1 MIRKLPFMLIALCFL
16 LSCGGDDPLDIKP
29 EDDIKPEQPEKP
41 EEPDPFQGYLVKNKE
56 GFDINSIN
64 ILCYN
69 EDSTFLTG
77 FRNEKLWVAL
87 FNEHTNERLHEWN
100 GTESFDRT
108 IDINLGY
115 GEHDIFEAISFSFHV
130 GEDEIFEQNYWSRKT
145 SWGYAFAP
153 SFKKNDTESA
163 IKYIFILNGDRILI
177 HDCQESYMRHSNW
190 YNNSMIISTNNEED
204 FEYIVLSAEGEY
216 ITTLHI
222 ANPIDDYTYPLSYTD
237 GLDFT
242 AWGVGSFGQN
252 SCWGFVRYRYTDE
265 YATTDAVWRSV
276 ITASDEIDLNARI
289 SETVLE
295 RSDPVWKFQ
304 IDAVN
309 PDGSKKQVICTV
321 DVETGKVTE
330 I

>member
-87 FNEHTNERLHEWN
+87 FNEHTNEQLHEWN

-115 GEHDIFEAISFSFHV
+115 V
-130 GEDEIFEQNYWSRKT
+130 
-145 SWGYAFAP
+145 
-153 SFKKNDTESA
+153 
-163 IKYIFILNGDRILI
+163 
-177 HDCQESYMRHSNW
+177 
-190 YNNSMIISTNNEED
+190 SMIFLKLLVSLFMLGKMKFLNKIIGHVKHHGD
-204 FEYIVLSAEGEY
+204 MLLLLPLRKMIQKVL
-216 ITTLHI
+216 
-222 ANPIDDYTYPLSYTD
+222 
-237 GLDFT
+237 
-242 AWGVGSFGQN
+242 
-252 SCWGFVRYRYTDE
+252 
-265 YATTDAVWRSV
+265 
-276 ITASDEIDLNARI
+276 
-289 SETVLE
+289 
-295 RSDPVWKFQ
+295 
-304 IDAVN
+304 
-309 PDGSKKQVICTV
+309 
-321 DVETGKVTE
+321 
-330 I
+330 

>member
-1 MIRKLPFMLIALCFL
+1 MLLLLPLRKI
-16 LSCGGDDPLDIKP
+16 
-29 EDDIKPEQPEKP
+29 
-41 EEPDPFQGYLVKNKE
+41 
-56 GFDINSIN
+56 
-64 ILCYN
+64 
-69 EDSTFLTG
+69 
-77 FRNEKLWVAL
+77 
-87 FNEHTNERLHEWN
+87 
-100 GTESFDRT
+100 
-108 IDINLGY
+108 
-115 GEHDIFEAISFSFHV
+115 
-130 GEDEIFEQNYWSRKT
+130 
-145 SWGYAFAP
+145 
-153 SFKKNDTESA
+153 DTESA